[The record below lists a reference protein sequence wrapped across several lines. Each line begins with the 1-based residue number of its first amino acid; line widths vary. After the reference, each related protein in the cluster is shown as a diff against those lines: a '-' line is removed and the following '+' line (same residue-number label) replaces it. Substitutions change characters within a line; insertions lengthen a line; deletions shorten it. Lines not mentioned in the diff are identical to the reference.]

1 MKTKKRTGFVYHPDY
16 LKHDAGPFHP
26 ESPQR
31 LMAIIDGV
39 KSSGLTEKLIPL
51 EPSPASVEQVQYI
64 HTESYVKFLKEF
76 CNRGGGN
83 LEIDTGVSRDSY
95 DVALLA
101 VGGVIKAIDA
111 VLDGEVDN
119 AFAAVRPPGHHALA
133 DTGKGFCLFNNLA
146 IGTKYAQKERG
157 LNKILIVDWDVHH
170 GDGTH
175 YIFYEDPSVFYFS
188 VHQFPFY
195 PGTGRAY
202 ETGKGAGAGYTLNVP
217 VPFGAGVDLY
227 IDIFQKKFKPM
238 GLRFNPD
245 IIFISAGFDGH
256 KDDPI
261 GGTELTSE
269 SYGVFTDIVMEV
281 AEETCGGR
289 VVSALEGGYE
299 PKAISESVVIHL
311 KHLMGE
317 DT

>member
-16 LKHDAGPFHP
+16 LKHDAGAFHP
-26 ESPQR
+26 ESPLR
-31 LMAIIDGV
+31 LMAIVDCV
-39 KSSGLTEKLIPL
+39 KNSDLNEKLVFL

-76 CNRGGGN
+76 CRRGGGN
-83 LEIDTGVSRDSY
+83 LEIDTGVSKDSY

-101 VGGVIKAIDA
+101 VGGIIKAIDA

-146 IGTKYAQKERG
+146 IGARYAQKERG
-157 LNKILIVDWDVHH
+157 LERIIIVDWDVHH

-188 VHQFPFY
+188 IHQFPFY

-227 IDIFQKKFKPM
+227 IDVFQKKFKPM

-245 IIFISAGFDGH
+245 IILISAGFDGH

-281 AEETCGGR
+281 AEETCGGK

-299 PKAISESVVIHL
+299 PKAVSESVVMHL

-317 DT
+317 ES